1 MFPETFLF
9 SPPSINLISF
19 LRLNLTVFE
28 GFLPSKLVFNIPEDD
43 VEAEE
48 GAVTLG
54 EVVFLIGLS
63 SKLFN
68 KLHSP
73 LSQQR

>member
-1 MFPETFLF
+1 ML
-9 SPPSINLISF
+9 
-19 LRLNLTVFE
+19 E